1 MRIGIFNKAI
11 IALSFFVLF
20 TVISIACSSEAETV
34 VETVI
39 VEKEVVKEVE
49 KADRLTGTIEIDG
62 SSTVYPITFAV
73 AEEFRKIYPDVQI
86 PVGISGT
93 GGGMKRFAVGE
104 TSMSNASRPIKDKE
118 AAAASENGIEFIEL
132 AIAYDG
138 LSVVVNTANDWLD
151 CLTTEELNKIWAP
164 DSKLSNWS
172 EVRDGFPNQAMRLY
186 GPGTDSGTFDY
197 FTDEINGEEGASR
210 ADYSPSEDDNVLVQG
225 VAGDK
230 GSLGYFGYAYYLPNA
245 DKLKLVAID
254 GGTGCISPDSTT
266 INDGSYAP
274 LSRPLFIYVNKADLS
289 RPDFRV
295 FVDYY
300 LTNAAQYAEEVGY
313 VALPDDMYADEKA
326 KIK

>member
-1 MRIGIFNKAI
+1 MKIDIFNRAI
-11 IALSFFVLF
+11 MILSSFVILML
-20 TVISIACSSEAETV
+20 VSIACSSE

-39 VEKEVVKEVE
+39 LEKDIE
-49 KADRLTGTIEIDG
+49 KVDGLTGTIEIDG
-62 SSTVYPITFAV
+62 SSTVYPITVAV
-73 AEEFRKIYPDVQI
+73 AEEFRKIYPDVQV

-93 GGGMKRFAVGE
+93 GGGLKRFTVGE
-104 TSMSNASRPIKDKE
+104 TSISNASRPIKDKE

-138 LSVVVNTANDWLD
+138 LSVVVNTANDWVD
-151 CLTTEELNKIWAP
+151 CLTIEELNKIWAP

-197 FTDEINGEEGASR
+197 FTDVINGEEGASR
-210 ADYSPSEDDNVLVQG
+210 ADYTPSEDDNVLVQG
-225 VAGDK
+225 VSGDK

-245 DKLKLVAID
+245 DKLKLVAIN

-266 INDGSYAP
+266 INDSSYTP

-289 RPDFRV
+289 RPDFRE

-300 LTNAAQYAEEVGY
+300 FTNAAQYAEEVGY
-313 VALPDDMYADEKA
+313 VALPDDMYADE
-326 KIK
+326 

>member
-1 MRIGIFNKAI
+1 MRIKIFNKVI
-11 IALSFFVLF
+11 MTLSFFVFLM
-20 TVISIACSSEAETV
+20 VVSIACSSE

-39 VEKEVVKEVE
+39 EEKDIE
-49 KADRLTGTIEIDG
+49 KSDRLTGTIEIDG
-62 SSTVYPITFAV
+62 SSTVYPITVAV
-73 AEEFRKIYPDVQI
+73 AEEFRKIYPDVQV

-93 GGGMKRFAVGE
+93 GGGLKRFTVGE
-104 TSMSNASRPIKDKE
+104 TSISNASRPIKDKE
-118 AAAASENGIEFIEL
+118 ADAASENGIEFIEL

-138 LSVVVNTANDWLD
+138 LSVVVNTANDWVD

-210 ADYSPSEDDNVLVQG
+210 ADYTPSEDDNVLVQG
-225 VAGDK
+225 VSGDK

-245 DKLKLVAID
+245 DNLKLVAID
-254 GGTGCISPDSTT
+254 GGTGCIFPDSTT
-266 INDGSYAP
+266 INNGSYAP
-274 LSRPLFIYVNKADLS
+274 LSRPLFIYVNKSDLS
-289 RPDFRV
+289 RPYFRE

-300 LTNAAQYAEEVGY
+300 LTNAAQYTEEVGY
-313 VALPDDMYADEKA
+313 VALSDDMYADEKA
-326 KIK
+326 KTK

>member
-62 SSTVYPITFAV
+62 SSTVYPITVAV

-93 GGGMKRFAVGE
+93 GGGMKRFTVGE

-138 LSVVVNTANDWLD
+138 LSVIVNTANDWLD

-186 GPGTDSGTFDY
+186 GPGTDSGTFGY
-197 FTDEINGEEGASR
+197 FTD
-210 ADYSPSEDDNVLVQG
+210 
-225 VAGDK
+225 
-230 GSLGYFGYAYYLPNA
+230 
-245 DKLKLVAID
+245 
-254 GGTGCISPDSTT
+254 
-266 INDGSYAP
+266 
-274 LSRPLFIYVNKADLS
+274 
-289 RPDFRV
+289 
-295 FVDYY
+295 
-300 LTNAAQYAEEVGY
+300 
-313 VALPDDMYADEKA
+313 
-326 KIK
+326 